1 MPGKAN
7 TQNSETNIQI
17 IPLRGIPEVVTGS
30 DLAQLILACC
40 TGPLSLT
47 DGDIICVA
55 SKIVSKSLGLQIP
68 PTEKEAAEAAHFSRI
83 VARRRGPSR
92 ITSVGVT
99 VSGPV
104 MAAAGIDASNTG
116 GQHLL
121 TLPTD
126 PDGEAEKLRR
136 ALSASSGKRLGVL
149 ITDTVSRPWRLGI
162 ADIALGASGVRTIDD
177 ARGDTDRDGRVLGI
191 TQRALADEVA
201 CAADLARSKA
211 NGAAVVIVR
220 GLAPHVHGLTEG
232 ARQLNRTG
240 ADDWFAR
247 ASLESVWHA
256 LGCPDGDDDVA
267 SLEEEEAALRRA
279 RALRKALHAEPSPV
293 PRFVW
298 QTDRLIVYPAEKT
311 AAALIA
317 AARFCARAEAA
328 LRAENLP
335 ALTEL
340 KDV

>member
-1 MPGKAN
+1 MPDKA
-7 TQNSETNIQI
+7 SEANIQI
-17 IPLRGIPEVVTGS
+17 TVLSGVPEVVPGS
-30 DLAQLILACC
+30 DLAQLILQHCGSA
-40 TGPLSLT
+40 GELD
-47 DGDIICVA
+47 DGDIVCVA

-68 PTEKEAAEAAHFSRI
+68 AAEKAAAEAAHFSRI

-104 MAAAGIDASNTG
+104 MAAAGIDTSNTG

-126 PDGEAEKLRR
+126 PDSEAEKLRQ
-136 ALSASSGKRLGVL
+136 ALSANTGKRLGVL

-177 ARGDTDRDGRVLGI
+177 ARGSTDRDGRVLGI

-220 GLAPHVHGLTEG
+220 GLSAHVHGKPEG

-240 ADDWFAR
+240 EDDWFAR

-256 LGCPDGDDDVA
+256 LGCPDSDDVA
-267 SLEEEEAALRRA
+267 SLEEEEPEARRA
-279 RALRKALHAEPSPV
+279 RALRKALHAEPAPV

-298 QTDRLIVYPAEKT
+298 QADRLIVYPAEKT
-311 AAALIA
+311 SAALIA

-340 KDV
+340 KDA